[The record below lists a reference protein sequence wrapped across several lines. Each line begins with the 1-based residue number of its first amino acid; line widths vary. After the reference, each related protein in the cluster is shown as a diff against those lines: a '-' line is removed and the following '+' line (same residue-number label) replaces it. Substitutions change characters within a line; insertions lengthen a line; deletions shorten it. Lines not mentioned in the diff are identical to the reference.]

1 MLLQINT
8 DEAFGSGNNPAY
20 QRKEKIFI
28 LWLPH
33 ITIKTR
39 KLHFQACGVNVIYRV
54 ERDRW
59 WSENLSGVQWKATTA
74 ASANGE
80 YLPKLSK
87 PDKIY

>member
-20 QRKEKIFI
+20 RRKERLFI

-33 ITIKTR
+33 IPIKTR

-59 WSENLSGVQWKATTA
+59 WSENLMWQQRAMLPLLPVQWRNSPQTV
-74 ASANGE
+74 
-80 YLPKLSK
+80 
-87 PDKIY
+87 